1 MQKKNLL
8 MRIDGLIKDVN
19 NEVGWGPEVQ
29 GWRTPSFF
37 LFKPFHALW
46 FLPKRFFL
54 PNVFFIRIQV
64 SGGSSAQVGRIV
76 AN

>member
-1 MQKKNLL
+1 MQKNLL

-46 FLPKRFFL
+46 LLPKRFFL
-54 PNVFFIRIQV
+54 PNFISIQV
-64 SGGSSAQVGRIV
+64 GGAARFRCCHTFRRIG
-76 AN
+76 